1 MRIVIIAIT
10 MVFLF
15 GMLAVYWTNADTTVD
30 FQFGGRVFNDV
41 HVWVLILASVLSGC
55 LLVGVV
61 AVLEG
66 TLMRFSNARLRRKI
80 HKLENEMH
88 YLRTQPTTTDPGLP
102 STPETEASDE
112 RHRRPPSA
120 PVYGVE
126 EDRDDDDLY
135 TGGRAV

>member
-1 MRIVIIAIT
+1 MRILIIAIT

-30 FQFGGRVFNDV
+30 FTIGGRVFTEV
-41 HVWVLILASVLSGC
+41 HVWVLILASVLAGC

-66 TLMRFSNARLRRKI
+66 TVMRFTNGRLRRKI

-88 YLRTQPTTTDPGLP
+88 YLRTQPPTTDPGLP
-102 STPETEASDE
+102 SAPEEE
-112 RHRRPPSA
+112 EPGEPGRRPPSA

-126 EDRDDDDLY
+126 DDRDEDDMY

>member
-30 FQFGGRVFNDV
+30 FTIGGRVFTEV
-41 HVWVLILASVLSGC
+41 HLWVLILASVLAGC

-66 TLMRFSNARLRRKI
+66 TVMRFTNTRLRRKI
-80 HKLENEMH
+80 HKMENEMH
-88 YLRTQPTTTDPGLP
+88 YLRTQPPTTDPGLP
-102 STPETEASDE
+102 ASPEPEESTELP
-112 RHRRPPSA
+112 RPPSA

-126 EDRDDDDLY
+126 DERDEDDLY